1 MPTPDETFDARRER
15 AEDLVKSV
23 SEGADL
29 SDEAFKMSNEFT
41 DEWTSRIV
49 ASLKRLFRR

>member
-15 AEDLVKSV
+15 AEDLMKSV
-23 SEGADL
+23 AGGADL

-49 ASLKRLFRR
+49 AGLKRLFRR